1 MRYDLVVEAI
11 IINHIFSMHKHTR
24 LLPYQRREV
33 YRRWRDGERA
43 TDLAKQYGVH
53 RKTLYEV
60 FKKAREGVFEN
71 YSSKNLRYRTLE
83 YGLKQLTRTEA
94 KLTKQLGKRA
104 RRLNRYVKEY
114 PGEMVHTDSSLLPL
128 LRGEAAVTPREYLY
142 VFVDDY
148 SRWLFADI
156 LPDQT
161 SWSAAITLDEALLM
175 MPFTIKVMY
184 SDNGKEFKK
193 AFKELCIRRGIKQQ
207 FTRPYRPQ
215 TNGKAE
221 RVIKTIK
228 QELLKGHSHLSREE
242 RRRHL
247 YAFVRHYNQVRPH
260 QELKYTAPMT
270 YLESY
275 IARTRQALKELK
287 SVTNA

>member
-1 MRYDLVVEAI
+1 
-11 IINHIFSMHKHTR
+11 MHKNTK
-24 LLPYQRREV
+24 LLPYERREA
-33 YRRWRDGERA
+33 YRRWRDGGRV
-43 TDLAKQYGVH
+43 TDLAHYYHVS

-60 FKKAREGVFEN
+60 FKKAKLGIFGN

-83 YGLKQLTRTEA
+83 YGLKRLSRLEH
-94 KLTKQLGKRA
+94 KLQKKLGKRA
-104 RRLNRYVKEY
+104 RRLNRYQKHC
-114 PGEMVHTDSSLLPL
+114 PGEMVHTDSSLLPR
-128 LRGEAAVTPREYLY
+128 LRGEALTTPREYLY
-142 VFVDDY
+142 VFIDDY

-161 SWSAAITLDEALLM
+161 SWSAAIVLDEALIM
-175 MPFTIKVMY
+175 MPFAIETIY

-193 AFKELCIRRGIKQQ
+193 AFRELCIRNGIQQ
-207 FTRPYRPQ
+207 SFTKPYRPQ

-228 QELLKGHSHLSREE
+228 QELLKGHAHLTREE

-247 YAFVRHYNQVRPH
+247 YAFTRWYNQVRPH
-260 QELKYTAPMT
+260 QSLDNISPMQR
-270 YLESY
+270 LECF
-275 IARTRQALKELK
+275 IREQKQLLK